1 MKSIKA
7 DICIIGA
14 GSGGL
19 SIAAG
24 ASQMGAKVVLIEGH
38 KMGGDCLNFGCVP
51 SKALI
56 AAGKAAHSMTQGADL
71 GVSPVQAKVD
81 YAKAKDHV
89 ASGRSGGCFMA
100 MTKCLTSTFCPKPGT
115 NTRPLLTFNNITLN
129 NIWLNAR
136 KSSRI

>member
-1 MKSIKA
+1 
-7 DICIIGA
+7 
-14 GSGGL
+14 
-19 SIAAG
+19 
-24 ASQMGAKVVLIEGH
+24 MGAKVVLIEGH

-89 ASGRSGGCFMA
+89 ASAIAKIEPHDSQERFEGLGVHVIREWGKFVS
-100 MTKCLTSTFCPKPGT
+100 PKVVQPG
-115 NTRPLLTFNNITLN
+115 NWRHK
-129 NIWLNAR
+129 R
-136 KSSRI
+136 R